1 MSNLFKLSRIFNEVS
16 SPNILKTVPMITY
29 LSEGINILRE
39 TEEKIQYETDRLYS
53 SVLEADSRNEENN
66 KFADFFKEY
75 QSTITDYIF
84 KIKKLA
90 SEFAINI
97 ETFAD
102 ANKDICDRNNTNI
115 VSTITYKGAKYSHLL
130 DDDIPDIDPY
140 KVFKKEFAFIGKL
153 LQDLGPVGSE
163 DQKAHIIATVCN
175 NLSKEINDGWM
186 DKVIEKI
193 TDCDDC
199 KKDEFAKAI
208 YKTFVPEPSVDM
220 EVDIGLVKQSKL
232 DILNYKQYV
241 DCVSKSVDEF
251 TDGLSRIASEVGSMF
266 FRNKDHKLPIT
277 TDVDGVEDK
286 TYRLNDQ
293 SFSQMNIF
301 ISTKISQ
308 ITELCNLF
316 MVAISIKMDCIMK
329 YMQQCKDII
338 DTAAHGV
345 DNTPNVDGVDP
356 GDNDI
361 DNDGTPDEDTEIPEE
376 YDEELEEYN
385 IDDSSEEEF
394 TQDNSDS
401 ELEQE
406 CYLFEAI
413 MYEKERAINRYVQ
426 KQYVYEEV
434 LTEAPKAVQTVEAFI
449 DSIIEQIRKLI
460 RMMKERF
467 SKNYEPVIQSIKAN
481 RNILESKTPPP
492 DWTTDTLNH
501 EKLKEAKLAN
511 FNGQTDPTLLSE
523 KKNYYMERYRD
534 IIVDKTK
541 AENASD
547 SAKDILLESMKL
559 QENVPYNQDQ
569 LKNSISFIA
578 DHFTPIS
585 NAITTMANALPN
597 QKSIARQFKYNSTA
611 GGTQPPKQQQGDQA
625 PKTGEGAGSGGEAK
639 PAAKEESA
647 YSIFTLDNTMQ
658 MYFEADSAEV
668 PADTPNMVNRNE
680 VPKLYFRYNS
690 EMITALMNINTM
702 LMKKHLNF
710 VNKIAVIAGVQLNKP
725 TIGKKK

>member
-1 MSNLFKLSRIFNEVS
+1 MSNLFKLSRIFTETS
-16 SPNILKTVPMITY
+16 FSPDIVKSVPMITY
-29 LSEGINILRE
+29 LSEGISILRE
-39 TEEKIQYETDRLYS
+39 TEEKIQNETDRLYS
-53 SVLEADSRNEENN
+53 SVLEADSRKEEND

-75 QSTITDYIF
+75 KSVISQYIL
-84 KIKKLA
+84 KIQELSSKF
-90 SEFAINI
+90 SINI

-102 ANKDICDRNNTNI
+102 ANKDICDENNTNI
-115 VSTITYKGAKYSHLL
+115 VSTIAYKGAKYSHLL

-175 NLSKEINDGWM
+175 NLSKEINDGWL

-232 DILNYKQYV
+232 DVLNYKQYV
-241 DCVSKSVDEF
+241 DCIAKSVDEF

-277 TDVDGVEDK
+277 TEVDGVEDK

-361 DNDGTPDEDTEIPEE
+361 DNDGTPDEDNDIPEE
-376 YDEELEEYN
+376 YDEELEEYKT
-385 IDDSSEEEF
+385 DDSSEEEV

-413 MYEKERAINRYVQ
+413 MYEKERAINRYAQ
-426 KQYVYEEV
+426 KQCVYEEV

-449 DSIIEQIRKLI
+449 DSIIEQIRKLS
-460 RMMKERF
+460 RMMKDKF
-467 SKNYEPVIQSIKAN
+467 STNYNPVIQSIKAN
-481 RNILESKTPPP
+481 REKLQNVTPPA

-501 EKLKEAKLAN
+501 SKLKEAKLAV
-511 FNGQTDPTLLSE
+511 FNTQGDPTLLSD
-523 KKNYYMERYRD
+523 KKKYYMERYD
-534 IIVDKTK
+534 YLIIDKTK
-541 AENASD
+541 AENNASD
-547 SAKDILLESMKL
+547 SAKDILVESMKQ
-559 QENVPYNQDQ
+559 QENVPYTKDQ
-569 LKNSISFIA
+569 LKQSIEFIA
-578 DHFTPIS
+578 DEFIPIS
-585 NAITTMANALPN
+585 NKITAMANALPN
-597 QKSIARQFKYNSTA
+597 QKSIARQFKYNSA
-611 GGTQPPKQQQGDQA
+611 ISSGTKSTQQGSQT
-625 PKTGEGAGSGGEAK
+625 PKTGEVAGSGGEAK
-639 PAAKEESA
+639 SDVKESA
-647 YSIFTLDNTMQ
+647 HNIFTLDSTMQ

-668 PADTPNMVNRNE
+668 PADTPNMVNKSE

-702 LMKKHLNF
+702 LIKKHLNF
-710 VNKIAVIAGVQLNKP
+710 INKIAVIAGVQLNNP